1 MAFGAVAEL
10 DRDIVLEMIH
20 EITVYEDRKI
30 KITYNFSGDLEPLF
44 KTAYTGGENK
54 GTAADVSAGNG
65 S

>member
-1 MAFGAVAEL
+1 M